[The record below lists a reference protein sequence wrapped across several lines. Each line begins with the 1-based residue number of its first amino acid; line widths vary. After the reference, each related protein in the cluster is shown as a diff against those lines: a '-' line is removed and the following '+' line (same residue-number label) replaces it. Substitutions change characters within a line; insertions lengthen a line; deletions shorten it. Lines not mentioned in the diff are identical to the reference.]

1 MQKRITWKVEK
12 RKLADLKPHPKNPRQ
27 FTEKGM
33 KDLENSINSIGF
45 MQPIN
50 INQDGTILSGHA
62 RAMKLKQLGDTEVD
76 VYVPDR
82 LLTPKQE
89 EEVLVRANANTAG
102 QWDFDILA
110 NQFELEDINEWG
122 LELEMNVEDEAQ
134 DIEIKNTKNDNEIP
148 NFSTDVITKIGDLY
162 QLGNHR
168 LLCGDATNIKDVKK
182 LMENDHAD
190 LIFTDPPYNVNVSN
204 SQGMTIQNDN
214 MAKSDFKKFIKN
226 VYDNLFLIAKNGCVY
241 YIFHGESERVIFT
254 EQLVNAGFKFA
265 QNLIWVKSHF
275 TLSRQDY
282 NWRHEPILYGWKEG
296 ASHYFCKD
304 FTQDTILDKER
315 TDIKNLDKHQLINL
329 LQNTLN
335 QNQETIIYNEKT
347 LHNDLHPT
355 MKPLDLCLKLIQN
368 SSKIN
373 DKVVDLF
380 AGSGTTIIAC
390 EKIKRK
396 CFAMELDP
404 KYCDVIVRRYIDFC
418 KINNINY
425 VVKKNN
431 INCLENFLNNEK

>member
-50 INQDGTILSGHA
+50 INQDGLILSGHA
-62 RAMKLKQLGDTEVD
+62 RAMKLKQMGETEVD

-82 LLTPKQE
+82 MLTPKQE

-134 DIEIKNTKNDNEIP
+134 DMEIKNTKNDNEIP

-162 QLGNHR
+162 QLGNHI

-182 LMENDHAD
+182 LMENNHAD

-296 ASHYFCKD
+296 AGHYFCKD
-304 FTQDTILDKER
+304 FTQDTVLDKER

-404 KYCDVIVRRYIDFC
+404 KFCDVIVKRYIDFC

>member
-50 INQDGTILSGHA
+50 INQDGLILSGHA
-62 RAMKLKQLGDTEVD
+62 RAMKLKQMGEIEVD

-82 LLTPKQE
+82 MLTPKQE

-134 DIEIKNTKNDNEIP
+134 DMEIKNTKNDNEIP

-162 QLGNHR
+162 QLGNHI

-182 LMENDHAD
+182 LMENNHAD

-296 ASHYFCKD
+296 AGHYFCKD
-304 FTQDTILDKER
+304 FTQDTVLDKER

-404 KYCDVIVRRYIDFC
+404 KFCDVIVKRYIDFC

>member
-50 INQDGTILSGHA
+50 INQDGTILSGHG
-62 RAMKLKQLGDTEVD
+62 RAMKLKQMGETEVD

-82 LLTPKQE
+82 MLTPKQE

-102 QWDFDILA
+102 QWDWDLLA
-110 NQFELEDINEWG
+110 NNFELEDINEWG
-122 LELEMNVEDEAQ
+122 LELEMNVEDETQ
-134 DIEIKNTKNDNEIP
+134 DMEIKNTKNDNEIP

-162 QLGNHR
+162 QLGNHI

-182 LMENDHAD
+182 LMENNLAD

-304 FTQDTILDKER
+304 FTQDTVLDKER

-373 DKVVDLF
+373 DKVIDLF

-404 KYCDVIVRRYIDFC
+404 KFCDVIVKRYIDFC
-418 KINNINY
+418 KIHNFWFYFLYIL
-425 VVKKNN
+425 KKRKN
-431 INCLENFLNNEK
+431 

>member
-1 MQKRITWKVEK
+1 MKRITWKIEK

-62 RAMKLKQLGDTEVD
+62 RAMKLKEMGDTEVD

-82 LLTPKQE
+82 VLTPKQE

-110 NQFELEDINEWG
+110 NQFEDFELGEWG
-122 LELEMNVEDEAQ
+122 LELEINIEDEAQ
-134 DIEIKNTKNDNEIP
+134 NIEIKNTKNDNEIP

-182 LMENDHAD
+182 LMENNHAD

-304 FTQDTILDKER
+304 FTLDTVLDKER

-373 DKVVDLF
+373 DKVIDLF

-404 KYCDVIVRRYIDFC
+404 KFCDVIVKRYIDFC

>member
-62 RAMKLKQLGDTEVD
+62 RAMKLKQMGETEVD

-82 LLTPKQE
+82 MLTPKQE

-102 QWDFDILA
+102 QWDWDLLA
-110 NQFELEDINEWG
+110 NNFELEEINDWG
-122 LELEMNVEDEAQ
+122 LELEINIEDEAQ
-134 DIEIKNTKNDNEIP
+134 NIEIKNTKNDNEIP

-162 QLGNHR
+162 QLGNHI

-304 FTQDTILDKER
+304 FTLDTVLDKER

-335 QNQETIIYNEKT
+335 QNQETIIYNDKT

-373 DKVVDLF
+373 DKVIDLF

-404 KYCDVIVRRYIDFC
+404 KYCDVIVKRYIDFC

>member
-1 MQKRITWKVEK
+1 MKRIAWKVEK

-50 INQDGTILSGHA
+50 INQDGLILSGHA
-62 RAMKLKQLGDTEVD
+62 RAMKLKQMGEIEVD

-82 LLTPKQE
+82 MLTPKQE

-304 FTQDTILDKER
+304 FTLDTVLDKER

-329 LQNTLN
+329 LQNILN

-373 DKVVDLF
+373 DKVIDLF

>member
-50 INQDGTILSGHA
+50 INQDGTILSGHG
-62 RAMKLKQLGDTEVD
+62 RAMKLKQMGETEVD

-82 LLTPKQE
+82 MLTPKQE

-102 QWDFDILA
+102 QWDFNILA

-122 LELEMNVEDEAQ
+122 LELEMNVEGEAQ

-148 NFSTDVITKIGDLY
+148 NFSTDVITKMGDLY

-182 LMENDHAD
+182 LMENDRAD

-304 FTQDTILDKER
+304 FTQDTVLDKER

-329 LQNTLN
+329 LQNILN
-335 QNQETIIYNEKT
+335 QNQDTIIYNEKT

-380 AGSGTTIIAC
+380 AGSGTTIMAC

-404 KYCDVIVRRYIDFC
+404 KFCDVIVKRYIDFC

>member
-1 MQKRITWKVEK
+1 MQKRITWKIEK

-27 FTEKGM
+27 FTDKGM

-50 INQDGTILSGHA
+50 INQDGLILSGHA
-62 RAMKLKQLGDTEVD
+62 RAMKLKQMGETEVD

-82 LLTPKQE
+82 MLTPKQE

-214 MAKSDFKKFIKN
+214 MAKNDFKKFIKN

-304 FTQDTILDKER
+304 FTQDTVLDKER

-335 QNQETIIYNEKT
+335 QNQETIIYNDKT

-396 CFAMELDP
+396 CFSMELDP

>member
-1 MQKRITWKVEK
+1 
-12 RKLADLKPHPKNPRQ
+12 
-27 FTEKGM
+27 
-33 KDLENSINSIGF
+33 
-45 MQPIN
+45 
-50 INQDGTILSGHA
+50 
-62 RAMKLKQLGDTEVD
+62 MKLKQMGEIEVD

-82 LLTPKQE
+82 MLTPKQE

-102 QWDFDILA
+102 QWDWDLLA
-110 NQFELEDINEWG
+110 NNFELEDINEWG

-214 MAKSDFKKFIKN
+214 MTKSDFKKFIKN

-304 FTQDTILDKER
+304 FTQDTVLDKER

-373 DKVVDLF
+373 DKVIDLF